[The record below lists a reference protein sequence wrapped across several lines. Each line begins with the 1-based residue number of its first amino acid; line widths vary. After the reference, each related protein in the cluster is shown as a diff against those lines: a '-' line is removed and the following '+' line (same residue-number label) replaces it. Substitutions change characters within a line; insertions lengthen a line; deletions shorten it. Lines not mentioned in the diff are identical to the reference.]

1 MSMAEPSQEDVLLFI
16 SNKDVKSATQEIN
29 DLGGR
34 VIHRFGNQAI
44 VAKFSEPTPLDKLSH
59 NSTSQP
65 ENLDVSTTLAV
76 DAWRQNLELRE
87 TPLAPTVEEGVQ
99 WNTSGYQAPVNFDTE
114 PEVGKSFVEDESER
128 GDADGGEEGIQRST
142 GTPTSRY
149 LVGSVAVGLVIVSR
163 DQGAEKMT
171 TQERT
176 TVVQQA
182 QQGLNFLAN
191 AEPRANVSFVY
202 DIQPQTVTVSPGP
215 VAGVSGAY
223 EKFERPWRD
232 AALANMGFAAGRTG
246 YRQYVTDLRTRMGTN
261 WAFVAFFTKYQL
273 NHFAYAIFEKV
284 VMHYDNDGWG
294 TNNIHRVFAH
304 ETCHIFGA
312 ADEYGSCSC
321 NSLHGEL
328 QERNGNCVACFPPG
342 TQADCLMNQNTLVL
356 CPFSQKQIGWDST
369 LFPSP

>member
-1 MSMAEPSQEDVLLFI
+1 MATPEPAKEDVLLYI
-16 SNKDVKSATQEIN
+16 SENDVESAAQEIKN
-29 DLGGR
+29 LSGR
-34 VIHRFGNQAI
+34 ITHRFGNQAI
-44 VAKFSEPTPLDKLSH
+44 VVKFDTAPPDLDKLSH
-59 NSTSQP
+59 ISTSQP
-65 ENLDVSTTLAV
+65 ADLDVSTTLAV
-76 DAWRQNLELRE
+76 NAWRNNLELRK
-87 TPLAPTVEEGVQ
+87 TPRAPGVEEGAQ
-99 WNTSGYQAPVNFDTE
+99 WNSSGYQAPVHFDTE
-114 PEVGKSFVEDESER
+114 PKVGESFVEDEKDGA
-128 GDADGGEEGIQRST
+128 GDNEEGIQRST

-149 LVGSVAVGLVIVSR
+149 LTGSVAVGIVIVSR
-163 DQGAEKMT
+163 DQGSEEMT
-171 TQERT
+171 TQEQT

-182 QQGLNFLAN
+182 QQGLDFLAN
-191 AEPRANVSFVY
+191 AEPRANISFVY

-215 VAGVSGAY
+215 VAGVPGAY
-223 EKFERPWRD
+223 ERFERPWRD

-246 YRQYVTDLRTRMGTN
+246 YRQYVTDLRTRMGTD
-261 WAFVAFFTKYQL
+261 WAFVAFFTKYQI
-273 NHFAYAIFEKV
+273 NHFAYAIYEKV

-356 CPFSQKQIGWDST
+356 CPFSQRQIGWDTT
-369 LFPSP
+369 LFPQP